1 MVKSGCNN
9 EGSMLTTKSKL
20 IGILGAGAF
29 GTALAFAYRHDFS
42 VTLFSCF
49 EDHVA
54 SMKQTRIN
62 EFFKDF
68 EIPEDIALDVSANLG
83 MRQYDYLFWVL
94 PIKPT
99 PDVLEGLKSSINGTP
114 VIVCSKGLLPDSS
127 FVCDLFQKTLPGS
140 RIGYIAGP
148 NFATELAS
156 GKLSVADMAF
166 QSMDIAHRFANE
178 LSTQTFKLKPI
189 DDMIGAQISGAM
201 KNVIAIASGIAY
213 GLGLGE
219 NTHSALLTL
228 GIAEMECLGMAL
240 GAKKE
245 TFYGFCGLGDL
256 IMTALSINSRN
267 TLLGMECARGKSIDE
282 VLQNSTCEGYDTLSQ
297 VIELAYKK
305 GVNLPICEA
314 VYKVFFEAQ
323 SPSIILDVFK

>member
-1 MVKSGCNN
+1 MRREPRN
-9 EGSMLTTKSKL
+9 EGSMLTTKRKS

-29 GTALAFAYRHDFS
+29 GTALAFAYHHDFS
-42 VTLFSCF
+42 LTLFSCF

-68 EIPEDIALDVSANLG
+68 EIPEDVALDVTANLDKE
-83 MRQYDYLFWVL
+83 QYDYLFWVL

-99 PDVLEGLKSSINGTP
+99 ADILEHLKSSINGIP
-114 VIVCSKGLLPDSS
+114 VIICSKGLLPDSS
-127 FVCDLFQKTLPGS
+127 FICDLFQKTLTGS
-140 RIGYIAGP
+140 RIGYLAGP

-156 GKLSVADMAF
+156 GKLSVADIAF
-166 QSMDIAHRFANE
+166 QNLDIAHMFANE
-178 LSTQTFKLKPI
+178 LSTPTFKLKPI

-219 NTHSALLTL
+219 NTHSALLTM
-228 GIAEMECLGMAL
+228 GIAEMERLGVSL

-256 IMTALSINSRN
+256 IMTASSTNSRN
-267 TLLGMECARGKSIDE
+267 TQLGLECAQGKSIDKI
-282 VLQNSTCEGYDTLSQ
+282 LQNSTCEGYDTLSQ
-297 VIELAYKK
+297 VIEIAHRK
-305 GVNLPICEA
+305 GIKLPICEA
-314 VYKVFFEAQ
+314 VYKVFFEAK
-323 SPSIILDVFK
+323 SPSVILDVFK